1 MKESTKIKIARVL
14 ADILVYGA
22 VIGAATLVVLP
33 IALLIDLIIY
43 LIIKS

>member
-22 VIGAATLVVLP
+22 ALGVIAFVG
-33 IALLIDLIIY
+33 LIIY
-43 LIIKS
+43 LIFKVE